1 VPQKDLTLAIERREK
16 AGSTHSRA
24 LRHSGK
30 VPAVLYGH
38 GSTPQHIAFDA
49 RLFDEL
55 LHHGG
60 RSSLI
65 TLTLNGR
72 KADTALVR
80 ELQRDPLTRKI
91 IHADLQRVSVDEE
104 VHTTVTVVAVG
115 VPLGVREYGGVLDM
129 ITRELEIAGP
139 VNRLPAQVEIDVT
152 ELSIH
157 DHITA
162 SQVQLPEG
170 FKLLTP
176 GEQTVAAVEASRTAA
191 QLEEAEAAA
200 AAPAEELQPEVI
212 GEEAP
217 AEEAPPEQRESS
229 E

>member
-1 VPQKDLTLAIERREK
+1 MPQQDLTLAVERREN

-24 LRHSGK
+24 LRRDGK

-38 GSTPQHIAFDA
+38 GTSPQHIAFEA
-49 RLFDEL
+49 RRFDEL
-55 LHHGG
+55 LHRGA

-65 TLTLNGR
+65 TLTMNGK

-91 IHADLQRVSVDEE
+91 IHADLQRVSADEE
-104 VHTTVTVVAVG
+104 VHTSVTVVAVG
-115 VPLGVREYGGVLDM
+115 VPIGVREYGGVLDM
-129 ITRELEIAGP
+129 ITRELEISGP
-139 VNRLPAQVEIDVT
+139 VNRLPSQLEVDVS

-162 SQVQLPEG
+162 SQIALPDG

-176 GEQTVAAVEASRTAA
+176 GDQTVAAVEASRTAA

-200 AAPAEELQPEVI
+200 AAAVEAPQPEVI

-217 AEEAPPEQRESS
+217 PAEEPAETRESS

>member
-1 VPQKDLTLAIERREK
+1 MPQKDLTLAIERRES

-24 LRHSGK
+24 LRCDGK

-38 GSTPQHIAFDA
+38 GTSPQHIAFEA
-49 RLFDEL
+49 RVFDEL
-55 LHHGG
+55 LHRGG

-65 TLTLNGR
+65 TLTMQGK
-72 KADTALVR
+72 KAETALVR

-104 VHTTVTVVAVG
+104 VHTSVPVVTIG
-115 VPLGVREYGGVLDM
+115 VPIGVREYGGVLDM
-129 ITRELEIAGP
+129 ITRELEISGP
-139 VNRLPAQVEIDVT
+139 VNRLPAQLEVDVT

-157 DHITA
+157 DHISA
-162 SQVQLPEG
+162 SQIALPEG

-176 GEQTVAAVEASRTAA
+176 GDQTVAAVEASRTAA

-200 AAPAEELQPEVI
+200 AAAVEAPQPEVI

-217 AEEAPPEQRESS
+217 AEEPVETRESS

>member
-1 VPQKDLTLAIERREK
+1 VPQKDLTLAVERRES

-24 LRHSGK
+24 LRRSGK

-38 GSTPQHIAFDA
+38 GTSPQHIAFDA
-49 RLFDEL
+49 RIFDEL
-55 LHHGG
+55 LHRGG

-65 TLTLNGR
+65 TLTMNGR

-104 VHTTVTVVAVG
+104 VNTSVTVVAVG

-139 VNRLPAQVEIDVT
+139 VNRLPAQLEIDVT

-176 GEQTVAAVEASRTAA
+176 GEQTVASVEASRTAA

-200 AAPAEELQPEVI
+200 AAPAEQLEPEVI

-217 AEEAPPEQRESS
+217 TEAQPEQRESS

>member
-1 VPQKDLTLAIERREK
+1 VAQNELSLAVERREN

-24 LRHSGK
+24 LRRNGK
-30 VPAVLYGH
+30 IPAVLYGH
-38 GSTPQHIAFDA
+38 GSAPQHIAFDA
-49 RLFDEL
+49 RHFDEL
-55 LHHGG
+55 LHRGA

-65 TLTLNGR
+65 TLMMNGG
-72 KADTALVR
+72 KPETALVR
-80 ELQRDPLTRKI
+80 ELQRDPLTRKV
-91 IHADLQRVSVDEE
+91 IHADLQRVRADEE
-104 VHTTVTVVAVG
+104 VHTTVPVVTVG
-115 VPLGVREYGGVLDM
+115 VPIGVREYGGVLDM

-139 VNRLPAQVEIDVT
+139 VNRLPSQVEIDVS

-162 SQVQLPEG
+162 SQIALPEG

-176 GEQTVAAVEASRTAA
+176 ADQTVAAVEASRTAA

-212 GEEAP
+212 GEETPSEQP
-217 AEEAPPEQRESS
+217 AETRESS

>member
-1 VPQKDLTLAIERREK
+1 VPQKDLTLAIEQQES

-24 LRHSGK
+24 LRRSGK

-49 RLFDEL
+49 RIFDEL

-104 VHTTVTVVAVG
+104 VNTTVTVVAVG

-139 VNRLPAQVEIDVT
+139 VNRLPAQLEIDVS

-162 SQVQLPEG
+162 SQVKLPEG

-176 GEQTVAAVEASRTAA
+176 GEQTVASVEASRTAA

-200 AAPAEELQPEVI
+200 AAPAEQLVPEVI

-217 AEEAPPEQRESS
+217 AEAPPEQRESS

>member
-1 VPQKDLTLAIERREK
+1 MPQKDLTLTIERREH

-30 VPAVLYGH
+30 IPAVLYGH
-38 GSTPQHIAFDA
+38 GTSPQHIAFDA
-49 RLFDEL
+49 RTFDEL
-55 LHHGG
+55 LHDGG

-65 TLTLNGR
+65 TLMLNGR

-104 VHTTVTVVAVG
+104 VHTTVPVVTVG
-115 VPLGVREYGGVLDM
+115 VPVGVREYGGVLDM
-129 ITRELEIAGP
+129 ITRELEISGP
-139 VNRLPAQVEIDVT
+139 VNRLPSQVEIDVSQ
-152 ELSIH
+152 LSIH

-162 SQVQLPEG
+162 SEVALPEG

-176 GEQTVAAVEASRTAA
+176 GDQTVAAVEASRTAA

-200 AAPAEELQPEVI
+200 AAGEAPQPEVI

-217 AEEAPPEQRESS
+217 SETTPAQTESS
-229 E
+229 G

>member
-1 VPQKDLTLAIERREK
+1 MPQKDLTLAIERRES
-16 AGSTHSRA
+16 AGSTHSHA
-24 LRHSGK
+24 LRRSGK

-38 GSTPQHIAFDA
+38 GTTPQHIAFDA
-49 RLFDEL
+49 RMFDDL
-55 LHHGG
+55 MHRGG

-104 VHTTVTVVAVG
+104 VHTSVTVVAVG

-139 VNRLPAQVEIDVT
+139 VNRLPAQLEIDVS

-162 SQVQLPEG
+162 SQVQLPDG

-176 GEQTVAAVEASRTAA
+176 AEQTVASVEASRTAA

-200 AAPAEELQPEVI
+200 AAPAEELEPEVI

-217 AEEAPPEQRESS
+217 TEAPPEQRESS

>member
-1 VPQKDLTLAIERREK
+1 MPQKDLTLAIERREE
-16 AGSTHSRA
+16 AGTTHARA
-24 LRHSGK
+24 LRRNGK
-30 VPAVLYGH
+30 IPAVLFGH
-38 GSTPQHIAFDA
+38 GTTPQHIAFEA
-49 RLFDEL
+49 RIFDDL
-55 LHHGG
+55 LHRGA

-72 KADTALVR
+72 KTDTALVR

-104 VHTTVTVVAVG
+104 VHTSVPIVAVG
-115 VPLGVREYGGVLDM
+115 VPIGVREYGGVLDM

-139 VNRLPAQVEIDVT
+139 VNRLPSQVEVDVS

-162 SQVQLPEG
+162 SQVKLPDG

-176 GEQTVAAVEASRTAA
+176 PDHTVAAVEASRTAA

-200 AAPAEELQPEVI
+200 AAPAEGVEPEVI
-212 GEEAP
+212 GEAAATEEP
-217 AEEAPPEQRESS
+217 AETRESS